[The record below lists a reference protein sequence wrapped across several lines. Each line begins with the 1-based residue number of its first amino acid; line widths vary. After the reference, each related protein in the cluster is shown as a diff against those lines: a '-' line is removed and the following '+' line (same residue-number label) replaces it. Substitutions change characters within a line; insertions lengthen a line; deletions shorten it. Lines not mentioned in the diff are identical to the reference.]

1 MEAWASSPVRE
12 GQRWSPTDE
21 DARRS
26 AGLLLSWSRAL
37 STALKSKTASADSID
52 MDVSAIALQGL
63 AQAQVQ
69 LESAAASIAGAS
81 TASNSAGTDTVD
93 LSTAVVALLTAKNQ
107 FSVDLTV
114 LKVANQT
121 QASVINLFG

>member
-1 MEAWASSPVRE
+1 
-12 GQRWSPTDE
+12 
-21 DARRS
+21 
-26 AGLLLSWSRAL
+26 
-37 STALKSKTASADSID
+37 

-63 AQAQVQ
+63 EQAQVQ

>member
-1 MEAWASSPVRE
+1 ME
-12 GQRWSPTDE
+12 
-21 DARRS
+21 
-26 AGLLLSWSRAL
+26 
-37 STALKSKTASADSID
+37 I
-52 MDVSAIALQGL
+52 SAIALQGL
-63 AQAQVQ
+63 EQAQVQ
-69 LESAAASIAGAS
+69 LESAAVSIAGAGAS
-81 TASNSAGTDTVD
+81 SNSAGTDTVD